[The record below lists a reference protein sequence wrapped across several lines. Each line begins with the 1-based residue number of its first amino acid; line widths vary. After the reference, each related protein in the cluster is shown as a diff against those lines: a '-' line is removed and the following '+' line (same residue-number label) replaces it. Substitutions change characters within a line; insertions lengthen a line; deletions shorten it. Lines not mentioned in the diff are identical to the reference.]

1 MSKKKILGIP
11 IEPEKEI
18 MITLIEK
25 ERTDAV
31 LDAIVKA
38 GKLNER
44 GRGRAFVINVEK
56 MVGAMHLEQE
66 TKKL

>member
-1 MSKKKILGIP
+1 MNKKILGIP

-25 ERTDAV
+25 ERNDVV

-44 GRGRAFVINVEK
+44 SRGRAFVINVEK

-66 TKKL
+66 TEKL